1 MLPPR
6 LRGFSFLLM
15 LLDGKKLSAKILDS
29 VKRKVSAK
37 KLKIGLA
44 VILVGQH
51 PASVSYV
58 RQKRRA
64 AEKVG
69 FVFREVNLPSLVS
82 EKQLIAEIE
91 KLNRDPEIQG
101 FIVQLPLP
109 KKISTEKI
117 LEKISPA
124 KDVDGF
130 HPLNLGRGFLK
141 LPTLLPA
148 TPAGILRLLD
158 EYKIPL
164 KGKNIVVVGH
174 SNIVGKPLAML
185 LINRDATV
193 SVCHVFTKNLAEFTR
208 NADIV
213 VSATGVPHLIC
224 AQNLKKG
231 VVIVDAGCAK
241 LGDKLVG
248 DVDFDAVQK
257 IASAITPVPGG
268 VGPMTVATLIE
279 NTFKASQKCVE

>member
-1 MLPPR
+1 M
-6 LRGFSFLLM
+6 RGFSFPSM
-15 LLDGKKLSAKILDS
+15 ILDGKKLSAKILNS
-29 VKRKVSAK
+29 VKRKVAAK

-44 VILVGQH
+44 VILVGDN

-58 RQKRRA
+58 RQKRLA

-69 FVFREVNLPSLVS
+69 FTFREVNLPRSIA
-82 EKQLIAEIE
+82 EKSLIAEIE
-91 KLNRDPEIQG
+91 KLNKDPKIQG

-109 KKISTEKI
+109 PKIDSQKI

-130 HPLNLGRGFLK
+130 HPLNFGRGFLN
-141 LPTLLPA
+141 LPALLPA

-164 KGKNIVVVGH
+164 QGQNVVVVGH

-185 LINRDATV
+185 LINRNATV

-213 VSATGVPHLIC
+213 ISATGVPNLIR
-224 AQNLKKG
+224 AEMLKKNC
-231 VVIVDAGCAK
+231 VVVDAGCAK
-241 LGDKLVG
+241 VGEHLVG
-248 DVDFDAVQK
+248 DVEFAKVQK
-257 IASAITPVPGG
+257 IARAITPVPGG

-279 NTFKASQKCVE
+279 NTYFASQNNF

>member
-1 MLPPR
+1 MI
-6 LRGFSFLLM
+6 
-15 LLDGKKLSAKILDS
+15 LDGKKLSAKILDS
-29 VKRKVSAK
+29 VKRKVAAK

-44 VILVGQH
+44 VILVGEN

-58 RQKRRA
+58 RQKKLA

-69 FVFREVNLPSLVS
+69 FTFREVNLPSSVS
-82 EKQLIAEIE
+82 EKKLIAEIE
-91 KLNRDPEIQG
+91 KLNKDRKIQG

-109 KKISTEKI
+109 QKIDARKI

-130 HPLNLGRGFLK
+130 HPTNFGRGFLQ
-141 LPTLLPA
+141 LPALLPA

-158 EYKIPL
+158 EYRIAL
-164 KGKNIVVVGH
+164 RGKNIVVVGH

-193 SVCHVFTKNLAEFTR
+193 SVCHEFTKNLAAFTK
-208 NADIV
+208 NADILI
-213 VSATGVPHLIC
+213 SATGVPHLIR

-231 VVIVDAGCAK
+231 VVVIDAGCAK
-241 LGDKLVG
+241 LKNKLVG
-248 DVDFDAVQK
+248 DVDFDSVAK
-257 IASAITPVPGG
+257 IASKITPVPGG
-268 VGPMTVATLIE
+268 VGPMTVAILIE
-279 NTFKASQKCVE
+279 NTLRAAEQNK